1 MQSFKIIKRIR
12 KESPD
17 PVKYLR
23 LNRAEF
29 ASTFKLK
36 KYDYDNYY
44 PDITPLI
51 QAASKFYKV
60 KEHLVYVGLGAES
73 IIRDIF
79 LLFYLKRKKNYI
91 GLNSPNFFRYKYY
104 SELFSYNQKEYII
117 KPDKIQNLSTKF
129 IKKFISKN
137 KLNFFVLVN
146 PSHPFEKFWNIKEIE
161 EIIIYCNK
169 KNVTVLVDEVYQG
182 IESKS
187 ALRLLKKY
195 NKLIILKNNK
205 KTSGL
210 PGLRV
215 GFAMSCEKIIDE
227 LNTIRLAIELP
238 ESSIRK
244 AVSYLT
250 NPQKKIFSK
259 IKSIEIARNFAHKEL
274 KKRKIKSYNFYGN
287 SVTFQIENSEKVKK
301 IGEFLKKNK
310 ILINY
315 LYPKPLDIYM
325 NITTTNIKNL
335 KHFFYI
341 LDKALKIYLIN

>member
-1 MQSFKIIKRIR
+1 MHSFKIIKRIR
-12 KESPD
+12 KESPN

-51 QAASKFYKV
+51 KAASKFYKL
-60 KEHLVYVGLGAES
+60 KDDLVYVGLGAES
-73 IIRDIF
+73 VIRDIF
-79 LLFYLKRKKNYI
+79 LLFFLKRKKNKI
-91 GLNSPNFFRYKYY
+91 GFNSPNFFMYKYY
-104 SELFSYNQKEYII
+104 SELFSYSQKEYLIR
-117 KPDKIQNLSTKF
+117 PDITQNLSTKF
-129 IKKFISKN
+129 IKRFVLKN
-137 KLNFFVLVN
+137 KLNFFVIVN
-146 PSHPFEKFWNIKEIE
+146 PSHPFEKFWNLKEIE
-161 EIIIYCNK
+161 EIIEFCNK
-169 KNVTVLVDEVYQG
+169 HNTTVLVDEVYLG
-182 IESKS
+182 NESSS
-187 ALRLLKKY
+187 ALKLLKKY
-195 NKLIILKNNK
+195 SNLIILKSLS

-215 GFAMSCEKIIDE
+215 GFAMACKKLIDE

-244 AVSYLT
+244 ATLYLT
-250 NPQKKIFSK
+250 SSKKKIYSK
-259 IKSIEIARNFAHKEL
+259 IKSIEIARNFAHKEF

-287 SVTFQIENSEKVKK
+287 SVSFQINNSEKVKI

-310 ILINY
+310 ILVNY
-315 LYPKPLDIYM
+315 QYPKPFDEYI

-341 LDKALKIYLIN
+341 LDKI